1 MCPVRQSKSIAQ
13 ADARKQALC
22 SQRTSYAH
30 RPRRRLSVRSG
41 LAVLGYEAD
50 CQKLTSEGGSPVL
63 PTNHSLE
70 QQRQHGKI
78 PLDVRCLMK
87 KIRPSSHPLSPYF
100 QHFTP
105 SWCSP
110 HMYPIAPPLI
120 NSHYYSRFPTRV
132 QFTSVIQDQVPS
144 SNTLRGLSRQHS
156 RLSWLVL
163 GSYTLQYTLHRD
175 DRADTKNTL
184 NQVTQVSRLDTALP
198 SASHSE

>member
-1 MCPVRQSKSIAQ
+1 MTQHLVRQRATKLRILCVLVRQSKSIAQ

-78 PLDVRCLMK
+78 PLMSRR
-87 KIRPSSHPLSPYF
+87 IRELIYGSTVWHVVLDDFERHHTYF
-100 QHFTP
+100 LHE
-105 SWCSP
+105 S
-110 HMYPIAPPLI
+110 
-120 NSHYYSRFPTRV
+120 NS
-132 QFTSVIQDQVPS
+132 
-144 SNTLRGLSRQHS
+144 
-156 RLSWLVL
+156 
-163 GSYTLQYTLHRD
+163 
-175 DRADTKNTL
+175 K
-184 NQVTQVSRLDTALP
+184 
-198 SASHSE
+198 

>member
-1 MCPVRQSKSIAQ
+1 MCPVRQSKSIVQ

-63 PTNHSLE
+63 PTNHSLQ

-105 SWCSP
+105 SCSKPLQRAIFLDAKMASAARSDGTCRGFGMTP
-110 HMYPIAPPLI
+110 HA
-120 NSHYYSRFPTRV
+120 R
-132 QFTSVIQDQVPS
+132 
-144 SNTLRGLSRQHS
+144 
-156 RLSWLVL
+156 
-163 GSYTLQYTLHRD
+163 
-175 DRADTKNTL
+175 
-184 NQVTQVSRLDTALP
+184 VSRARQRHIWLHLQ
-198 SASHSE
+198 SAFEVSLGLGPYLAAARGRGG

>member
-1 MCPVRQSKSIAQ
+1 MCPVRQSKSIVQ

-105 SWCSP
+105 SC
-110 HMYPIAPPLI
+110 Y
-120 NSHYYSRFPTRV
+120 V
-132 QFTSVIQDQVPS
+132 TSK
-144 SNTLRGLSRQHS
+144 
-156 RLSWLVL
+156 
-163 GSYTLQYTLHRD
+163 SYTLAPDLV
-175 DRADTKNTL
+175 TKSVLWTFPKTVIEIVNPKGAAVVSPPT
-184 NQVTQVSRLDTALP
+184 NSRLY
-198 SASHSE
+198 

>member
-1 MCPVRQSKSIAQ
+1 MCPVRQSKSIVQ

-87 KIRPSSHPLSPYF
+87 TNQTQFPPPESLFSTFYPKLSHKKI
-100 QHFTP
+100 
-105 SWCSP
+105 
-110 HMYPIAPPLI
+110 
-120 NSHYYSRFPTRV
+120 
-132 QFTSVIQDQVPS
+132 
-144 SNTLRGLSRQHS
+144 GLSN
-156 RLSWLVL
+156 
-163 GSYTLQYTLHRD
+163 
-175 DRADTKNTL
+175 KI
-184 NQVTQVSRLDTALP
+184 
-198 SASHSE
+198 

>member
-1 MCPVRQSKSIAQ
+1 MCPVRQSKSIVQ

-105 SWCSP
+105 KAGKVLHAGLITHIP
-110 HMYPIAPPLI
+110 HKYCTSFQSAESAEWLHCG
-120 NSHYYSRFPTRV
+120 SVKKRFA
-132 QFTSVIQDQVPS
+132 
-144 SNTLRGLSRQHS
+144 LR
-156 RLSWLVL
+156 
-163 GSYTLQYTLHRD
+163 
-175 DRADTKNTL
+175 
-184 NQVTQVSRLDTALP
+184 
-198 SASHSE
+198 

>member
-1 MCPVRQSKSIAQ
+1 MCPVRQSKSIVQ

-70 QQRQHGKI
+70 QQRQDRKI

-105 SWCSP
+105 SC
-110 HMYPIAPPLI
+110 
-120 NSHYYSRFPTRV
+120 V
-132 QFTSVIQDQVPS
+132 GSVGCEVDAQI
-144 SNTLRGLSRQHS
+144 
-156 RLSWLVL
+156 
-163 GSYTLQYTLHRD
+163 SY
-175 DRADTKNTL
+175 
-184 NQVTQVSRLDTALP
+184 
-198 SASHSE
+198 